1 MHIHNSNN
9 SIPEIHPAADE
20 LAMGICL
27 YQQQKANKFH
37 LESEQITY
45 TASTS
50 TRHQAAGRA
59 YPWCWML
66 DTVMWAPGTLAAR
79 IVPTPQHQLQL
90 QHTQQE
96 EKCRAYTH
104 SHTPHISYIYRM
116 PGFRSRT
123 RLQYTRHCFYCLRLL
138 LLVLASHSSALSQYP
153 PCKETV
159 TETVLK
165 LGLM

>member
-79 IVPTPQHQLQL
+79 IVPTPQHQLQ
-90 QHTQQE
+90 HTQQE

-116 PGFRSRT
+116 PGFRSRQNQAPVHKT
-123 RLQYTRHCFYCLRLL
+123 LL
-138 LLVLASHSSALSQYP
+138 LLPLSAVVGAGKSQLSSESISAL
-153 PCKETV
+153 
-159 TETVLK
+159 
-165 LGLM
+165 

>member
-1 MHIHNSNN
+1 MHFHNSNN

-66 DTVMWAPGTLAAR
+66 DTVMWALGTLAAR
-79 IVPTPQHQLQL
+79 IVPTPQHQPQL

-96 EKCRAYTH
+96 EKCREYTH
-104 SHTPHISYIYRM
+104 SHTPHISY
-116 PGFRSRT
+116 
-123 RLQYTRHCFYCLRLL
+123 
-138 LLVLASHSSALSQYP
+138 
-153 PCKETV
+153 
-159 TETVLK
+159 
-165 LGLM
+165 

>member
-50 TRHQAAGRA
+50 TRQRAGPILGA
-59 YPWCWML
+59 GCWI
-66 DTVMWAPGTLAAR
+66 P
-79 IVPTPQHQLQL
+79 
-90 QHTQQE
+90 
-96 EKCRAYTH
+96 
-104 SHTPHISYIYRM
+104 
-116 PGFRSRT
+116 
-123 RLQYTRHCFYCLRLL
+123 
-138 LLVLASHSSALSQYP
+138 
-153 PCKETV
+153 
-159 TETVLK
+159 
-165 LGLM
+165 